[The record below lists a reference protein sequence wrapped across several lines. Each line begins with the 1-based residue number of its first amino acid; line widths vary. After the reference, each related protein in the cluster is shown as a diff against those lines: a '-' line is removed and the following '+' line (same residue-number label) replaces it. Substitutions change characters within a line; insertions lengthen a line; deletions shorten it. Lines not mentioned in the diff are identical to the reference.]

1 MFIGDGRMCELSSE
15 NCHGRGKI
23 KSSPYLTMLFIQN
36 NSPSDEGLL
45 MPDLKVTLKVTI
57 ALQSLPDIGS
67 DDLSDHFGRLVFM
80 FLCKPTG

>member
-15 NCHGRGKI
+15 NCRGWGKI
-23 KSSPYLTMLFIQN
+23 KSSLYLTMLFIQK

-45 MPDLKVTLKVTI
+45 MTDLKVTLKVTI

-67 DDLSDHFGRLVFM
+67 DDLSDHFGSLVFM